1 VIVPNKSSL
10 KNDIHM
16 IIFLTTLRF
25 DAGVQLSMKML
36 NEWTAGKM
44 WENIVVVKGR
54 TLFDDATKR
63 IR

>member
-1 VIVPNKSSL
+1 
-10 KNDIHM
+10 M